1 MDRALQEFTFELMR
15 HAAEQGL
22 SKVTVTEGNFSI
34 TVENTPVEA
43 AAAAPTAAAPAAAPT
58 AAAPAAAPTA
68 VQESAAQPE
77 EESYSGTVVSAPL
90 VGTFYA
96 ANAPEEPP
104 IVSVGD
110 TVTKGQTLCIIE
122 AMKTMNTIESP
133 CDGKVQKILVTN
145 GELVEYHQPLIVIE

>member
-43 AAAAPTAAAPAAAPT
+43 AAVAPTAVAPAAAP
-58 AAAPAAAPTA
+58 AA

>member
-15 HAAEQGL
+15 HAAEQGW

-34 TVENTPVEA
+34 TVENTPAEA
-43 AAAAPTAAAPAAAPT
+43 ATATSTAAAPAAAP
-58 AAAPAAAPTA
+58 AAA
-68 VQESAAQPE
+68 QESAAQPE

>member
-43 AAAAPTAAAPAAAPT
+43 AAVAPTAAAPAAT
-58 AAAPAAAPTA
+58 PAA
-68 VQESAAQPE
+68 VRESAAQPE

>member
-34 TVENTPVEA
+34 TVENTPAEA
-43 AAAAPTAAAPAAAPT
+43 ATATSTAAAPAAAP
-58 AAAPAAAPTA
+58 AAA
-68 VQESAAQPE
+68 QEIAAQPE

>member
-34 TVENTPVEA
+34 TVENIPAEA
-43 AAAAPTAAAPAAAPT
+43 ATATSTAAAPAAAP
-58 AAAPAAAPTA
+58 AAA
-68 VQESAAQPE
+68 QESAAQPE

>member
-34 TVENTPVEA
+34 TVENTPAEA
-43 AAAAPTAAAPAAAPT
+43 ATATSTAAAPAAAP
-58 AAAPAAAPTA
+58 AAA
-68 VQESAAQPE
+68 QESAAQPE

-122 AMKTMNTIESP
+122 AMKTMNTLESP

>member
-34 TVENTPVEA
+34 TVENTPAEA
-43 AAAAPTAAAPAAAPT
+43 ATATSTAAAPAAAP
-58 AAAPAAAPTA
+58 AAS
-68 VQESAAQPE
+68 QESAAQPE

>member
-15 HAAEQGL
+15 HAAEHGL

-43 AAAAPTAAAPAAAPT
+43 AAVAPTAAAPAAAP
-58 AAAPAAAPTA
+58 AA

>member
-34 TVENTPVEA
+34 TVENTPAEA
-43 AAAAPTAAAPAAAPT
+43 ATATSTAAAPAAAP
-58 AAAPAAAPTA
+58 AA

>member
-43 AAAAPTAAAPAAAPT
+43 AVVAPTAAAPAAAP
-58 AAAPAAAPTA
+58 AA

>member
-43 AAAAPTAAAPAAAPT
+43 VATAPTTAVPAAPAAAPAAA
-58 AAAPAAAPTA
+58 
-68 VQESAAQPE
+68 QENAAQQE

>member
-22 SKVTVTEGNFSI
+22 SKVTVTEGNFSS

-43 AAAAPTAAAPAAAPT
+43 VATAPTAAVPAAPAAA
-58 AAAPAAAPTA
+58 
-68 VQESAAQPE
+68 QENATQPE
-77 EESYSGTVVSAPL
+77 EESSSGTVVSAPL

>member
-1 MDRALQEFTFELMR
+1 MDRTLQEFTFELMR

-43 AAAAPTAAAPAAAPT
+43 AAPTAAVPAAPTAAPA
-58 AAAPAAAPTA
+58 A
-68 VQESAAQPE
+68 VQENAAQPE

>member
-43 AAAAPTAAAPAAAPT
+43 AAAASTAAVPAAPAAAPAAA
-58 AAAPAAAPTA
+58 
-68 VQESAAQPE
+68 QESAAQPE

>member
-1 MDRALQEFTFELMR
+1 MDRTLQEFTFELMR

-43 AAAAPTAAAPAAAPT
+43 AAPTAAVPAAPAAA
-58 AAAPAAAPTA
+58 
-68 VQESAAQPE
+68 QENAAQPE

>member
-43 AAAAPTAAAPAAAPT
+43 AAPTAAAPAAPT
-58 AAAPAAAPTA
+58 TAPAA
-68 VQESAAQPE
+68 VQESTAQPE

>member
-43 AAAAPTAAAPAAAPT
+43 VATAPTAAVSAAPAAAPAAA
-58 AAAPAAAPTA
+58 
-68 VQESAAQPE
+68 QESAAQPE

>member
-1 MDRALQEFTFELMR
+1 MDRTLQEFTFELMR

-43 AAAAPTAAAPAAAPT
+43 AAPTTAVPAAPAAAPAAA
-58 AAAPAAAPTA
+58 
-68 VQESAAQPE
+68 QESAAQPE

>member
-34 TVENTPVEA
+34 TVENTQAEA
-43 AAAAPTAAAPAAAPT
+43 ATATSTAAAPAAAP
-58 AAAPAAAPTA
+58 AAA
-68 VQESAAQPE
+68 QESAAQPE

>member
-1 MDRALQEFTFELMR
+1 MDKALQEFTFELMR

-34 TVENTPVEA
+34 TVENAPAEVA
-43 AAAAPTAAAPAAAPT
+43 GAAPMPSAPAAPAP
-58 AAAPAAAPTA
+58 
-68 VQESAAQPE
+68 VQEDAEQPE
-77 EESYSGTVVSAPL
+77 ETYTGTVVSAPL

-133 CDGKVQKILVTN
+133 CDGKVQKILVEN
-145 GELVEYHQPLIVIE
+145 GDLVEYHQPLIVIE

>member
-43 AAAAPTAAAPAAAPT
+43 AAPTAAVPAAPAAAPT
-58 AAAPAAAPTA
+58 AA
-68 VQESAAQPE
+68 QENAAQPE

>member
-15 HAAEQGL
+15 HAAEQVL

-43 AAAAPTAAAPAAAPT
+43 AAVAPTAAAPAAT
-58 AAAPAAAPTA
+58 PAA

>member
-34 TVENTPVEA
+34 TVENTPAEA
-43 AAAAPTAAAPAAAPT
+43 ATATSTAAAPAAAP
-58 AAAPAAAPTA
+58 AAA
-68 VQESAAQPE
+68 QESAAQPE

-122 AMKTMNTIESP
+122 AIKTMNTIESP

>member
-1 MDRALQEFTFELMR
+1 MDKALQEFTFELMR

-34 TVENTPVEA
+34 TVENTPAEVA
-43 AAAAPTAAAPAAAPT
+43 AVTPVAPAPAVQ
-58 AAAPAAAPTA
+58 APA
-68 VQESAAQPE
+68 QEEAAQPE
-77 EESYSGTVVSAPL
+77 ETYSGTVVSAPL

-133 CDGKVQKILVTN
+133 CDGKVQKILVAN
-145 GELVEYHQPLIVIE
+145 GDLVEYHQPLIVIE

>member
-43 AAAAPTAAAPAAAPT
+43 AAVAPTAAAPAAAP
-58 AAAPAAAPTA
+58 AA

-145 GELVEYHQPLIVIE
+145 GELVEYHQQLIVIE

>member
-43 AAAAPTAAAPAAAPT
+43 AAVAPTAAV
-58 AAAPAAAPTA
+58 AAPAA

>member
-43 AAAAPTAAAPAAAPT
+43 AAPTAAVSAAPAAAP
-58 AAAPAAAPTA
+58 AA

>member
-34 TVENTPVEA
+34 TVENTPAEA
-43 AAAAPTAAAPAAAPT
+43 ATATSTAAAPAAAP
-58 AAAPAAAPTA
+58 AAA
-68 VQESAAQPE
+68 QESAAQPE

-110 TVTKGQTLCIIE
+110 TVTKVQTLCIIE

-145 GELVEYHQPLIVIE
+145 GELVEYHQPLIVID

>member
-43 AAAAPTAAAPAAAPT
+43 AAVAPTAAAPAAAP
-58 AAAPAAAPTA
+58 AA
-68 VQESAAQPE
+68 VQESAAQPD

>member
-43 AAAAPTAAAPAAAPT
+43 AAVAPTAAAPAAAP
-58 AAAPAAAPTA
+58 AA

-133 CDGKVQKILVTN
+133 CDGKVQKILETN

>member
-43 AAAAPTAAAPAAAPT
+43 AAPTAAAPAAP
-58 AAAPAAAPTA
+58 AAAPAAA
-68 VQESAAQPE
+68 QENAAQPE

>member
-43 AAAAPTAAAPAAAPT
+43 AAPTAAAPAAP
-58 AAAPAAAPTA
+58 AAPAA
-68 VQESAAQPE
+68 VQENAAQPE

>member
-1 MDRALQEFTFELMR
+1 MDRTLQEFTFELMR

-43 AAAAPTAAAPAAAPT
+43 AAVAPTAAAPAAAP
-58 AAAPAAAPTA
+58 AA

>member
-1 MDRALQEFTFELMR
+1 MDKALQEFTFELMR

-22 SKVTVTEGNFSI
+22 SKITVTEGNFSI
-34 TVENTPVEA
+34 TVENAPAEVA
-43 AAAAPTAAAPAAAPT
+43 GAAPMPSAPVAPA
-58 AAAPAAAPTA
+58 PA
-68 VQESAAQPE
+68 QENAAQPE
-77 EESYSGTVVSAPL
+77 ETYTGTVVSAPL

-133 CDGKVQKILVTN
+133 CDGKVQKILVEN
-145 GELVEYHQPLIVIE
+145 GDLVEYHQPLIVIE

>member
-43 AAAAPTAAAPAAAPT
+43 AAVAPTAAAPAAAP
-58 AAAPAAAPTA
+58 AV

>member
-43 AAAAPTAAAPAAAPT
+43 AAVAPTAAAPAAAP
-58 AAAPAAAPTA
+58 AA

-77 EESYSGTVVSAPL
+77 EESYAGTVVSAPL

>member
-43 AAAAPTAAAPAAAPT
+43 AAVAPTAAAPAV
-58 AAAPAAAPTA
+58 APAA

>member
-1 MDRALQEFTFELMR
+1 MDRTLQEFTFELMR

-43 AAAAPTAAAPAAAPT
+43 AAPTAAVPAAPAAAPAAA
-58 AAAPAAAPTA
+58 
-68 VQESAAQPE
+68 QENAAQPE

>member
-34 TVENTPVEA
+34 TVENTPAEA
-43 AAAAPTAAAPAAAPT
+43 ATATSTAAAPAAAP
-58 AAAPAAAPTA
+58 AAA
-68 VQESAAQPE
+68 QESAAQPE

-110 TVTKGQTLCIIE
+110 IVTKGQTLCIIE